1 VNRESSSGVVPPFS
15 ALAPGVASAEWKL
28 LLAASAGESPESDL
42 VCGGLL
48 EAEVRNSPDW
58 EEVIRLADHHGT
70 ASLLYQNLG
79 RLGDGVPSAVRESL
93 RHRYEKNVR
102 KTLFLARELMRILDC
117 LNAQGIEAIP
127 YKGIT
132 LSEVYYGDMA
142 LRQAG
147 DIDLF
152 IRREDVTRSKS
163 AVRGLGYTPRITIP
177 EEAEEDYIDAG
188 YEWTFDS
195 PAGNSLLELQ
205 WALEPRFYA
214 VDFDLDG
221 LFGRAANTTVAGR
234 AVQTLSSEDLLL
246 VLAVHAAKHVWGRL
260 IWLCDIARIVKRGNL
275 NWDWVQEQARE
286 AGIERI
292 LHITL
297 LLAKQLLGMG
307 IPAAIDSSIPED
319 RTVPT
324 YADEVAMNMARGILY
339 DVEKISYFRLM
350 MQLRERR
357 ADRMRFLTRL
367 TLTPGPGEWEVVRLP
382 KILFPLYRVVRMA
395 RLAARLVG

>member
-1 VNRESSSGVVPPFS
+1 VVQPFS
-15 ALAPGVASAEWKL
+15 ALVPGAAASAEWKL

-48 EAEVRNSPDW
+48 EAEMRESPDW
-58 EEVIRLADHHGT
+58 EGVIRLADHHGT

-93 RHRYEKNVR
+93 WHRYDKNVR
-102 KTLFLARELMRILDC
+102 KTLFLARELMRVLDC
-117 LNAQGIEAIP
+117 LDGQGIEAIP

-177 EEAEEDYIDAG
+177 EGTEEDYIDAG

-195 PAGNSLLELQ
+195 PAGKSLLELQ

-214 VDFDLDG
+214 VDFDMEG
-221 LFGRAANTTVAGR
+221 LFGRAANATVAGR
-234 AVQTLSSEDLLL
+234 TVKTLSSEDLLL

-260 IWLCDIARIVKRGNL
+260 IWLCDIASIVKRGNL

-292 LHITL
+292 LQITL
-297 LLAKQLLGMG
+297 LLAKQLLGAE
-307 IPAAIDSSIPED
+307 IPAVIEGAIRQD
-319 RTVPT
+319 RTVPA

-339 DVEKISYFRLM
+339 DVEKVSYFRLM
-350 MQLRERR
+350 MRLRERR
-357 ADRMRFLTRL
+357 ADRMRFLRRL
-367 TLTPGPGEWEVVRLP
+367 TFTPGPGEWEAVRFP
-382 KILFPLYRVVRMA
+382 KILFPLYRVVRLA
-395 RLAARLVG
+395 RLAARLVVR